1 MVHLLRAL
9 GYDPKDK
16 LFWPKSFL
24 KLARL
29 HHNLGRLV
37 HHVRYA
43 GGNGT
48 TWTARDESI
57 LLFGV
62 YKLVQTGLSEREAVR
77 TIADAKFF
85 PHHERR
91 LGLRPSGQAQRRARQ
106 TALWRK
112 YQRLR
117 VQSRGPDPI
126 GRQLGIGV
134 TDFEMFLTGLGL
146 PVPSV
151 APSGGKLRARK

>member
-1 MVHLLRAL
+1 MLSEV
-9 GYDPKDK
+9 YM
-16 LFWPKSFL
+16 
-24 KLARL
+24 
-29 HHNLGRLV
+29 LV
-37 HHVRYA
+37 R
-43 GGNGT
+43 
-48 TWTARDESI
+48 
-57 LLFGV
+57 
-62 YKLVQTGLSEREAVR
+62 TGLREREAVR
-77 TIADAKFF
+77 TIADAKVF

-117 VQSRGPDPI
+117 AQSEGPDPI

-134 TDFEMFLTGLGL
+134 TDFEMLLTGLGL